1 MACIALR
8 VEGRLDW
15 DAAKMTFTNNQKANE
30 YLKPTF
36 RKGWSWT

>member
-1 MACIALR
+1 

-15 DAAKMTFTNNQKANE
+15 DATKMTFTNSKQANE